1 MCKLLGLSVKLWL
14 VRAEAT
20 LKLRLL
26 LLLGSANQII
36 ERVHTLRPLRL
47 VGLHSHGHVSSHAH
61 AHSHVHLIHLAGH
74 GLEAA
79 LAHHRLET
87 SLHLLLLLLLCR
99 LLVLLV
105 HESAEGVLPRQVLLS
120 GKWISLG
127 GWLLSRLRWLLLR
140 VELIQDVHAA
150 VRLEWLRLLGCCRL
164 LLRCGVHGEY
174 VIESVVR

>member
-20 LKLRLL
+20 LKLLLL
-26 LLLGSANQII
+26 LLLGSAHQII

-105 HESAEGVLPRQVLLS
+105 HEGAEGVLPWQVLLS

-127 GWLLSRLRWLLLR
+127 SWLLSRLRWLLLR
-140 VELIQDVHAA
+140 IELIQDVHA
-150 VRLEWLRLLGCCRL
+150 VVLLEWLRLLGCCRL
-164 LLRCGVHGEY
+164 LRRCGVHGEY